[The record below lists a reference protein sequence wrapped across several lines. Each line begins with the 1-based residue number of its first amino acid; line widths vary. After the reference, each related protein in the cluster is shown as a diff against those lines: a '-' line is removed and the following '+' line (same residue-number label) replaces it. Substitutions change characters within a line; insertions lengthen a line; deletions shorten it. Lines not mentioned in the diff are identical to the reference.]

1 MLVTAPI
8 HPEGPRYGASLVFLP
23 GLWAG
28 SDVWRGPATFF
39 GHRGWQGTLVDLRGV
54 PGGIAARGQAV
65 AEVVRR
71 IPGRVVLAGHD
82 AGALAALAAA
92 RRQPVAAL
100 VLVSPL
106 VAGSAATH
114 ALTWSWGLV
123 LAAMRR
129 RLVAPPRGPLA
140 DAAFADLPEA
150 LRRALAPD
158 DAATV
163 AEIGRHAR
171 LQRPVAL
178 PPTLILHGDADPL
191 LPPHDARLLA
201 ERLGADAREL
211 SGVGHWPIAGPAWQT
226 CVRHAHRWLVQRLG
240 EELLELY
247 PEAMAERDDADDDPS

>member
-1 MLVTAPI
+1 MLVTAQI

-23 GLWAG
+23 GLWVG

-54 PGGIAARGQAV
+54 PGGIAARGRAV
-65 AEVVRR
+65 AEIVSR

-82 AGALAALAAA
+82 AGALVALAAA
-92 RRQPVAAL
+92 GHESVAAL

-114 ALTWSWGLV
+114 TLTWSWGLV
-123 LAAMRR
+123 WAAMRR

-140 DAAFADLPEA
+140 DAAFADLPETF
-150 LRRALAPD
+150 RRTLASD

-163 AEIGRHAR
+163 AEIGRRDR
-171 LQRPVAL
+171 LERPATL

-191 LPPHDARLLA
+191 LRPHDARRLA
-201 ERLGADAREL
+201 EDLGADAREL
-211 SGVGHWPIAGPAWQT
+211 SGAGHWPIAGPAWQT
-226 CVRHAHRWLVQRLG
+226 CVRQAHRWLVQRLG
-240 EELLELY
+240 EGLLELY
-247 PEAMAERDDADDDPS
+247 PEAMAERDDADEEPS